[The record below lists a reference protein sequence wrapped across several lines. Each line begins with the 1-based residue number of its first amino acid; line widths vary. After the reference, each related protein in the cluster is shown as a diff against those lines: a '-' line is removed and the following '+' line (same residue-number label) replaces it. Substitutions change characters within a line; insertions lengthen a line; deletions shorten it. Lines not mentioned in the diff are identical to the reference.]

1 MLERCWVR
9 TRMYWKQ
16 TSVYHPWG
24 SRGPRLSTTIG
35 AVVALMVRESEK
47 VMGLSTSTGRDCR
60 WGEWMTSAL
69 FHPQYHDCGETLEQ
83 GTEPPTALQAPQQK
97 NGCSLLQVYV
107 HGVCV
112 CSLLSA
118 VCALGWVKCRRQ
130 ILSMG
135 HVTFFPFYCI
145 IENNLLLYYWIKL
158 VNYQSFFL
166 W

>member
-1 MLERCWVR
+1 MIEICLKSYHHLCLMLERCWVR
-9 TRMYWKQ
+9 TRIYWKQ

-24 SRGPRLSTTIG
+24 SRG
-35 AVVALMVRESEK
+35 LMVRESEK

-69 FHPQYHDCGETLEQ
+69 FLPQYHDCGETLEQ

-97 NGCSLLQVYV
+97 NGCSLLRVYV

-135 HVTFFPFYCI
+135 HVTVLSIALLKTIFYCI
-145 IENNLLLYYWIKL
+145 LNKI
-158 VNYQSFFL
+158 S
-166 W
+166 